1 MKICFLRNEE
11 EQNMVAYQFKG
22 EILYKTYKD
31 VKPGQELLVWYG
43 DQYANHLGIPTK
55 FKNKIQNDLKVKKL
69 EINPEVLA
77 RGDFKILFL
86 YNFL

>member
-1 MKICFLRNEE
+1 
-11 EQNMVAYQFKG
+11 MVAYQYKG
-22 EILYKTYKD
+22 EIYYKTYKD

-77 RGDFKILFL
+77 RGNSKILFL
-86 YNFL
+86 YKFFVIFY